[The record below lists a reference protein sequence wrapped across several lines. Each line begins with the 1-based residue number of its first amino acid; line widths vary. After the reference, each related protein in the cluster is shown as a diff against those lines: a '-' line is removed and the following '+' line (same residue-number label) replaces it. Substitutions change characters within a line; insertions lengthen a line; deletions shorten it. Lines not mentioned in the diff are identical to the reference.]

1 MMIEMSPDGRPTVSR
16 TMTIVTNPACGMPA
30 APIEAAVAVI
40 LRMNRIDRNNSNIV
54 YLYMMILMKPSTV
67 THLTATIFPN
77 DNEMPRNWA
86 MKMAATASY
95 NAVPSILMVAPTGIT
110 NRVTRGSMPIWSKQ
124 LIVIGMVAE
133 LSIERI
139 QSM

>member
-40 LRMNRIDRNNSNIV
+40 LRMNRIDRTNSNVV

>member
-1 MMIEMSPDGRPTVSR
+1 MSPDGRPTVSR

-40 LRMNRIDRNNSNIV
+40 LRMNRIDRTNSNVV

>member
-40 LRMNRIDRNNSNIV
+40 LRMNRIDSTNSNVV

>member
-1 MMIEMSPDGRPTVSR
+1 MSPDGRPTVSR